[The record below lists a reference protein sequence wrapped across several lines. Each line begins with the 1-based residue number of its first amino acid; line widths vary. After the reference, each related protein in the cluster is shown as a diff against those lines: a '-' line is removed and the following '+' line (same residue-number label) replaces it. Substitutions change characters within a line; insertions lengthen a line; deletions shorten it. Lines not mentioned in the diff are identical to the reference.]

1 MNYSKQF
8 NKHRTEHFARLIQ
21 SIDLKSLKSQEDYE
35 KTIENVYMT
44 MFRHNI
50 QGQFVYENPNPNAP
64 EDESWLVKPMM
75 MTIEKK
81 FLTLYTIGCN
91 III

>member
-21 SIDLKSLKSQEDYE
+21 SIDFKSFKSQEDYE

-64 EDESWLVKPMM
+64 EDESWLVGETYDDDDRKK
-75 MTIEKK
+75 TLDIINNIE
-81 FLTLYTIGCN
+81 
-91 III
+91 